1 MRSNHG
7 TGHTASGWLAA
18 WAAALLLASLAAAA
32 DDFPGLAG
40 FIAQVARETGQEEA
54 AIAAVLAGAERKQ
67 AILDAISRPAEAKP
81 WRDYR
86 PIFLNQPRIDGGLR
100 FMAEHAALL
109 ERIEAETGVPAAMI
123 TAIIGVET
131 QYGTVTGRYRVLDA
145 LATLGFHYPPRAE
158 FFRSELRHLFH
169 LAQEEQLPIEQL
181 YGSYA
186 GAMGWGQFIP
196 SSYRHYAVD
205 GDGDG
210 RRDLWNSMPDIVAS
224 IANYFVEHGW
234 AEGGLV
240 ALPARAQ
247 AGAEPFRR
255 DGLNLTTTLGALR
268 AMGYSVEHE
277 GDDHLPATL
286 LQLEGAHGDEYW
298 VVFNNFYVIS
308 RYNRSP
314 LYSMAVHQLAQE
326 LAVNQASGRVRR

>member
-1 MRSNHG
+1 MSKARGG
-7 TGHTASGWLAA
+7 TGQTGLAVL
-18 WAAALLLASLAAAA
+18 AALLLALPVWA
-32 DDFPGLAG
+32 DSFPGQAE
-40 FIAQVARETGQEEA
+40 FVAQVAQETGQSEA
-54 AIAAVLAGAERKQ
+54 AIEAVLAGAQRKQ

-100 FMAEHAALL
+100 FMAEHAGLL
-109 ERIEAETGVPAAMI
+109 ARIERDSGVPAAMI

-131 QYGTVTGRYRVLDA
+131 QYGAVTGRYRVLDA

-169 LAQEEQLPIEQL
+169 LAQEEQLQIDQL
-181 YGSYA
+181 LGSYA

-240 ALPARAQ
+240 ALPARKQPGAQ
-247 AGAEPFRR
+247 PFQR
-255 DGLNLTTTLGALR
+255 DGLNLTSTLGELR
-268 AMGYSVEHE
+268 ALGYRVEHDGE
-277 GDDHLPATL
+277 DHLPATL
-286 LQLEGAHGDEYW
+286 LQLDGAHGDEYW
-298 VVFNNFYVIS
+298 LVFNNFYVIS

-326 LAVNQASGRVRR
+326 LAVNQARGQVRR